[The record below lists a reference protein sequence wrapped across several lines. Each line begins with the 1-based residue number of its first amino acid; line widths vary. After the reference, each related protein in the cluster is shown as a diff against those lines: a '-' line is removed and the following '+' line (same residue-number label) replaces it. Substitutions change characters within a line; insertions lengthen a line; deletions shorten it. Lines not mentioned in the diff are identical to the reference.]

1 MRLAMWQTAGF
12 PADVDANLTAL
23 ERTASVAAA
32 AGADLLL
39 CPECWLSGYHIG
51 AEAAAELSETRDGVS
66 ATRIAAFARRYQIA
80 IAYGYAERDGTDG
93 RVYNA
98 AQVIGGDGTTLAHYR
113 KTHLFG
119 PEERAAFYPGDE
131 FEPPFVFGDFSVGL
145 LICYD
150 VEYPEVVR
158 SLKLMGADLILIP
171 TALTDVYAAVPEII
185 VPARALENQLAIAYC
200 NHCGVENGMSFLGR
214 SCLVRADGVVTTCA
228 GTGEG
233 LLIVDVEKPPQ
244 TPADL
249 YAHIDDRR
257 PELYS
262 LLVQK

>member
-1 MRLAMWQTAGF
+1 MWQTQGF

-23 ERTASVAAA
+23 ERTISAAAA
-32 AGADLLL
+32 AGAELLL
-39 CPECWLSGYHIG
+39 CPECWLCGYNIG
-51 AEAAAELSETRDGVS
+51 DAGAELSETRDGTS
-66 ATRIAAFARRYQIA
+66 AVRIAAFARRYQLA

-98 AQVIGGDGTTLAHYR
+98 VQVIGTDGSTLGHYR

-119 PEERAAFYPGDE
+119 PQERAAFYPGE
-131 FEPPFVFGDFSVGL
+131 GFEAPFAFGDFNIGL

-158 SLKLMGADLILIP
+158 TIRLMGADLILVP
-171 TALTDVYAAVPEII
+171 TALTDEYAAVPQLIL
-185 VPARALENQLAIAYC
+185 PARALENQVSVAYC
-200 NHCGVENGMSFLGR
+200 NRSGVENGMPFLGR
-214 SCLVRADGVVTTCA
+214 SCLVRADGAVIASAGGGEALVV
-228 GTGEG
+228 
-233 LLIVDVEKPPQ
+233 VDVEKPAQ
-244 TPADL
+244 SFYDL
-249 YAHIDDRR
+249 YPHVADRR

>member
-1 MRLAMWQTAGF
+1 MWQTVGI
-12 PADVDANLTAL
+12 PANVDANLTAL
-23 ERTASVAAA
+23 ERTVSAAA
-32 AGADLLL
+32 TAGADLLL
-39 CPECWLSGYHIG
+39 CPECWLCGYNIG
-51 AEAAAELSETRDGVS
+51 AEVAELSETRDGAS
-66 ATRIAAFARRYQIA
+66 AARIAAFARRYQIA

-98 AQVIGGDGTTLAHYR
+98 AHVIGADGSTLSHYR

-119 PEERAAFYPGDE
+119 PQERAAFYPGDR
-131 FEPPFVFGDFSVGL
+131 FEAPFAFGDFNVSL

-158 SLKLMGADLILIP
+158 TLRLMGADLILIP
-171 TALTDVYAAVPEII
+171 TALTDEYVHVPELI
-185 VPARALENQLAIAYC
+185 VRARALENQVTLAYC

-214 SCLVRADGVVTTCA
+214 SSLIHADGAVIASA
-228 GTGEG
+228 GSGEA
-233 LLIVDVEKPPQ
+233 LLIVDIEKPS
-244 TPADL
+244 PAVVEL
-249 YAHIDDRR
+249 YPYIADRR

>member
-1 MRLAMWQTAGF
+1 MWQTVGF
-12 PADVDANLTAL
+12 PTDVEANLTAL

-39 CPECWLSGYHIG
+39 CPECWLCGYHIG

-98 AQVIGGDGTTLAHYR
+98 AQVIGADGNPLAHYR

-119 PEERAAFYPGDE
+119 LEERAAFYPGDE
-131 FEPPFVFGDFSVGL
+131 FEPPFVFGEFNVGL

-150 VEYPEVVR
+150 VEHPEVVR
-158 SLKLMGADLILIP
+158 SLKLMGVDLILIP
-171 TALTDVYAAVPEII
+171 AALTEVYAAVPEII

-200 NHCGVENGMSFLGR
+200 NHCGVENGGSFLGR
-214 SCLVRADGVVTTCA
+214 SCLVRADGVVTARA
-228 GTGEG
+228 GSGEG
-233 LLIVDVEKPPQ
+233 LLIVDVEKPP
-244 TPADL
+244 TTLIDL
-249 YAHIDDRR
+249 HAHIADRR